1 MLILIATLRGLQ
13 KRNRESIKRQVDE
26 YLKHTVK
33 HEKKKLHKKG
43 ENGNYISVQGWN
55 IQ

>member
-13 KRNRESIKRQVDE
+13 KRNRGSIKRQVDE

-33 HEKKKLHKKG
+33 HENKLHKKG